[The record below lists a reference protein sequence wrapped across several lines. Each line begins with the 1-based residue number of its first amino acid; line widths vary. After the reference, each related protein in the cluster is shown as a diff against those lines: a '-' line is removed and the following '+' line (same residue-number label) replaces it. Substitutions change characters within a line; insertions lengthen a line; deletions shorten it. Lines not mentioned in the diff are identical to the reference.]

1 MYKTSEA
8 NSAKYA
14 THVTDSS
21 RELRVGRHSRDMHIK
36 SKVFHLKKK
45 ANASLRDLEER
56 FTKKKKEY
64 FNDII
69 D

>member
-1 MYKTSEA
+1 MYRTSEA

-36 SKVFHLKKK
+36 SKVFHFKKI
-45 ANASLRDLEER
+45 NASLRDLEER